1 MLSKAPRYR
10 GDISACASSRY
21 QAHFP
26 KWSGKCGLGSR
37 RLEMLNDDRIHGEIR
52 TRLTVVAHTAALGSA
67 SSPLHYHLGLRTK
80 PIQVVWKSLWEENY
94 DDRNSIELSI
104 YFLQSTFVRCDVT
117 VLLSIYD
124 VIQSPQIPGDISA
137 CASSRYQAHFPKWS
151 GKCGLGSR
159 RLEMLN
165 DDRIH
170 GEIRT
175 RLTVVAHTA
184 ALGSAGSPLHYHL
197 GLRTKPI
204 QVVWKSLWEENYD
217 DRNSIELSIYFLQS
231 TFVRCD
237 VTVLL
242 SIYDVIQS
250 PQIPGDISACAS
262 SRYQAHF
269 PKWSGKCGLG
279 SRRLEMLND
288 DRIHGEIRTRLTVVA
303 HTAALGSASSP
314 LHYHLGLRT
323 KPIQVVWKSLWE
335 ENYDDRNSIELSI
348 YFLQSTFVR
357 CDVTVLLSI
366 YDVIQS
372 PQIPGGY

>member
-1 MLSKAPRYR
+1 MIETQSNFLSTSFNPLSFVVMSQFYWAYTMLSKAPRYR
-10 GDISACASSRY
+10 
-21 QAHFP
+21 
-26 KWSGKCGLGSR
+26 
-37 RLEMLNDDRIHGEIR
+37 
-52 TRLTVVAHTAALGSA
+52 
-67 SSPLHYHLGLRTK
+67 
-80 PIQVVWKSLWEENY
+80 
-94 DDRNSIELSI
+94 
-104 YFLQSTFVRCDVT
+104 
-117 VLLSIYD
+117 
-124 VIQSPQIPGDISA
+124 GDISA

-250 PQIPGDISACAS
+250 PQIPG
-262 SRYQAHF
+262 
-269 PKWSGKCGLG
+269 
-279 SRRLEMLND
+279 
-288 DRIHGEIRTRLTVVA
+288 
-303 HTAALGSASSP
+303 
-314 LHYHLGLRT
+314 
-323 KPIQVVWKSLWE
+323 
-335 ENYDDRNSIELSI
+335 
-348 YFLQSTFVR
+348 
-357 CDVTVLLSI
+357 
-366 YDVIQS
+366 
-372 PQIPGGY
+372 GY